1 MSNETM
7 FNNELKEGVKRKM
20 LNHINDNELKDII
33 KNNDDKIIINNTY
46 NYNPCITNSNNE
58 YNNSDNDYSNY
69 NNKYSDCKWEIPLSH
84 MVDNN
89 SNSLFNNKKQISED
103 DIKNSKIY
111 KELEE
116 KYNNKLNE
124 CNILKNE
131 CIKLK
136 EKIIND
142 IPIIKQMLEYKEN
155 KCLDKKYLNIL
166 FNLLDGILSLFKN
179 DNLIENNKDGE

>member
-1 MSNETM
+1 MDKKR
-7 FNNELKEGVKRKM
+7 NNENIIII
-20 LNHINDNELKDII
+20 LNLII

-84 MVDNN
+84 IVDNN
-89 SNSLFNNKKQISED
+89 SLFSNNKKQISED
-103 DIKNSKIY
+103 DIKNSEVY
-111 KELEE
+111 RELLEE
-116 KYNNKLNE
+116 NVKLKEEYNDKVNE